1 MRDVLEDYWFSE
13 STSSSSGLEISVD
26 ASAEI
31 LSILVH
37 FIRSSVLLPLV
48 SPLVVD
54 NECSGLL
61 EVLRVASE
69 LQMTALAEIVVS
81 RLVLQMR
88 IAYQLQSTSV
98 EGEMQQL
105 LLLAKELGL
114 KYLYDK
120 LVELCSNI
128 SALPKVKLIETPTTS
143 VRRPSASN
151 SQPLHQEAE
160 ASIQH
165 INAMF
170 AGSATDVPAA
180 NYPPLP
186 EEDNSFEEND
196 YIMPTID
203 DHYDDTAGSYSQTYA
218 SSTGRKTKP
227 KSGGIYKLLLEQEQG
242 RPSTAINPT
251 ASKPKTKQSVKP
263 KTKPGTAS
271 SKSKAKQIPMEEF
284 IPKRH
289 SLEPP
294 APEPSDAQKRFFYSI
309 LLSQS
314 DYCDVEWKPELSL
327 SDLINHLVQTLLQQ

>member
-1 MRDVLEDYWFSE
+1 MRGVLEDSWFSE

-61 EVLRVASE
+61 EVLRVATE

-128 SALPKVKLIETPTTS
+128 SALPNVKLAETTTTS
-143 VRRPSASN
+143 VQWPSASS
-151 SQPLHQEAE
+151 SQPLHREAE

-170 AGSATDVPAA
+170 AGSKTDSTAA

-186 EEDNSFEEND
+186 EEEDSYDDHD

-203 DHYDDTAGSYSQTYA
+203 DDYDDTGGSYSQSYA
-218 SSTGRKTKP
+218 SSNRAKGKP
-227 KSGGIYKLLLEQEQG
+227 KSGGIYKLLLEQEQA
-242 RPSTAINPT
+242 RPATSNAA
-251 ASKPKTKQSVKP
+251 ASKPKAKQPAKP
-263 KTKPGTAS
+263 KMKSGAAL
-271 SKSKAKQIPMEEF
+271 SKSKGKQMPMEEF

-294 APEPSDAQKRFFYSI
+294 APEPSDAQKRFI
-309 LLSQS
+309 LSS
-314 DYCDVEWKPELSL
+314 FIPY
-327 SDLINHLVQTLLQQ
+327 DLWITI